1 MASGNRRKDGRQ
13 VGSSPVTHQKKGD
26 LDVGGVVDPD
36 ALTLGKGPAGRR
48 RERNV
53 IYAVPRSRETRSG
66 GSASCWRFSAK
77 TNTSQQGASAPRP
90 RFASPRAGRCGTGA
104 NLPADTP
111 PRPGWAS
118 VVGVSFP
125 RLRVRVNVRRWTERN
140 TRPAVE
146 ATVLLQPV
154 LGSPLRRRRLAR
166 RGYQNAIERGGA
178 LDTFPA
184 STERR
189 PPPEFEVRRNQFSR
203 CI

>member
-36 ALTLGKGPAGRR
+36 ALTLGKGPCGKKKGAERDLRR
-48 RERNV
+48 TAKGAKRGLG
-53 IYAVPRSRETRSG
+53 AP
-66 GSASCWRFSAK
+66 ASCWRFSAK

-140 TRPAVE
+140 TRAAVE
-146 ATVLLQPV
+146 ATVLLQWRA
-154 LGSPLRRRRLAR
+154 PLRRRRLRVA
-166 RGYQNAIERGGA
+166 GTKTIERGGA
-178 LDTFPA
+178 
-184 STERR
+184 
-189 PPPEFEVRRNQFSR
+189 
-203 CI
+203 